1 MGQDSPSADRR
12 PQSVPEASGV
22 DERRFRLG
30 GVGHVGLQAED
41 PAALAGFYSDVL
53 GLQAVG
59 GSSEADS
66 LGASAFLSG
75 RPEEESHEVVFFAN
89 PELAHTAFRV
99 KTLAD
104 LRSAWTAVVGRGI
117 PIRSAVNHGSSLAF
131 YFRDPEGNM
140 IEIYWPTGLSW
151 PPPYAHPIDLAASE
165 NELLADIARL
175 AERAGETWRPPE

>member
-1 MGQDSPSADRR
+1 MDQDSPSADGAAL
-12 PQSVPEASGV
+12 SAPETSCS
-22 DERRFRLG
+22 DERRFRLD

-41 PAALAGFYSDVL
+41 PAALAGFYADVL
-53 GLQAVG
+53 GLQVVG
-59 GSSEADS
+59 GSSEAES

-75 RPEEESHEVVFFAN
+75 RPEEESHEIVFFTK
-89 PELAHTAFRV
+89 PELVHTAFRV

-104 LRSAWTAVVGRGI
+104 LRSAWAAVVGRGI

-140 IEIYWPTGLSW
+140 IEIYWPTELAW

-175 AERAGETWRPPE
+175 AQRAGESWRPPE